1 MGKPLNLRMR
11 YSMGLSCILSWPL
24 SLSLMLAERVLKSD
38 GRVVIWDKFLPD
50 HTNPSLLRR
59 LLNVVT
65 GALFSEIN
73 RQLGTILLSAPKL
86 QIEHSEKAEFG
97 GAYKIVLLRKY
108 FNTSQCR

>member
-1 MGKPLNLRMR
+1 
-11 YSMGLSCILSWPL
+11 
-24 SLSLMLAERVLKSD
+24 MLAERVLKSD